1 MTTLT
6 PGENKRDLDFAGA
19 ERPQNPN
26 LASLVIAKLTFR
38 EASRRW
44 ILWVALLLGIAFLI
58 IYALGFNEIDNDIRR
73 RAGSMP
79 TVQQNEIYNFMV
91 MAGMYAVNFLTVMM
105 AVLTSVDTLSGEIAS
120 GTIHTLVSKPVR
132 RWEILFGKWLGFAA
146 MLMAYLLLMG
156 GGVVAV
162 VYLISGYTPPNVL
175 RGLALMGF
183 NVLLLLSVSFMGG
196 AWLSTLA
203 NGVLVFGLY
212 GLAFIGGWIEQI
224 GALLSN
230 QTAINIGV
238 VCSLIFPSEA
248 IWKRAAFEMQSPLGA
263 AIGFSPFVTNSV
275 PSLLMVAYAG
285 LYLLAALGL
294 ALRQF
299 QRRDL

>member
-1 MTTLT
+1 MPTLT
-6 PGENKRDLDFAGA
+6 
-19 ERPQNPN
+19 
-26 LASLVIAKLTFR
+26 IARLTFR

-44 ILWVALLLGIAFLI
+44 ILWVALLLGLAFLAI
-58 IYALGFNEIDNDIRR
+58 FALGFNEISRDIRQR
-73 RAGSMP
+73 GGSMP
-79 TVQQNEIYNFMV
+79 TIQQSEIYNFMA
-91 MAGMYAVNFLTVMM
+91 MAGLYAVNFLTVMM

-132 RWEILFGKWLGFAA
+132 RWEILFGKWLGYAA
-146 MLMAYLLLMG
+146 MLLAYLLLMA

-196 AWLSTLA
+196 TWLSTLA

-212 GLAFIGGWIEQI
+212 GVAFIGGWIEQF
-224 GALLSN
+224 GALLHN

-238 VCSLIFPSEA
+238 VCSLIMPSEA
-248 IWKRAAFEMQSPLGA
+248 LWKRAAFEMQSPLVA
-263 AIGFSPFVTNSV
+263 ALGFSPFITSSV
-275 PSLLMVAYAG
+275 PSPMMMAYAG

-294 ALRQF
+294 ALRMF

>member
-1 MTTLT
+1 MPTLT
-6 PGENKRDLDFAGA
+6 
-19 ERPQNPN
+19 
-26 LASLVIAKLTFR
+26 IARLTFR

-44 ILWVALLLGIAFLI
+44 ILWVALLLGLVFLI
-58 IYALGFNEIDNDIRR
+58 IFALGFNEISRDVHQ
-73 RAGSMP
+73 RAGNMP
-79 TVQQNEIYNFMV
+79 TLQQSEIYNFMT
-91 MAGMYAVNFLTVMM
+91 MAGLYAVNFLTVMM

-120 GTIHTLVSKPVR
+120 GTVHTLVSKPVR
-132 RWEILFGKWLGFAA
+132 RWEILLGKWLGYAA
-146 MLMAYLLLMG
+146 MLLAYLLLMA

-212 GLAFIGGWIEQI
+212 GVAFIGGWIEQF
-224 GALLSN
+224 GALLRN

-238 VCSLIFPSEA
+238 VCSLIMPSEA
-248 IWKRAAFEMQSPLGA
+248 LWKRAAFEMQSPLVA
-263 AIGFSPFVTNSV
+263 ALGFSPFITSSV
-275 PSLLMVAYAG
+275 PSPMMIAYAG
-285 LYLLAALGL
+285 LYLLAALGM